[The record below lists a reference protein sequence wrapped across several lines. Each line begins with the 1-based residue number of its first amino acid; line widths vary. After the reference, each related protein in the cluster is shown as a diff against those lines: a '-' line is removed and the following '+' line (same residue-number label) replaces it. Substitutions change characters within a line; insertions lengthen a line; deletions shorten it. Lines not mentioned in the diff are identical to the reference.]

1 MELVCRLALVCTCV
15 AHYPVECE
23 FSMGVCQSHE
33 DAMRHVA
40 ARTVEAGRQVC
51 GDAWG
56 EGQERVPGLPITPTC
71 LQVVGNKVDAEGA
84 KVIGQMDSPGLTKVK
99 VLIS

>member
-1 MELVCRLALVCTCV
+1 MAGKEGEEQVGWPPLAGL
-15 AHYPVECE
+15 A
-23 FSMGVCQSHE
+23 
-33 DAMRHVA
+33 
-40 ARTVEAGRQVC
+40 